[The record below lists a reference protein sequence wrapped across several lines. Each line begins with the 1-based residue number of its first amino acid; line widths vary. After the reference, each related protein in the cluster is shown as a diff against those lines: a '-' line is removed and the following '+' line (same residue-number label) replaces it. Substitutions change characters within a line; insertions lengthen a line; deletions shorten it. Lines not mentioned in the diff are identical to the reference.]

1 MKRVIRINENDIRR
15 VVRMTV
21 NEVLSRLNEDGDE
34 FTIVRVGKGKWN
46 VLKPDGQ
53 YLFNKD
59 YDSCSNFKGGFLVRD
74 GKLFNLIDKDGN
86 ECYQW
91 TDNMYTFLSF
101 PKRPTPGPVTGNT
114 VRYGKKDKY
123 GNRILQTSRGYIIQ
137 KNAGGNIMDYEDIYD
152 NAYVTDDGVIVVSRN
167 GQQGV
172 VGPNGNVQGFSNQI
186 TFS

>member
-1 MKRVIRINENDIRR
+1 
-15 VVRMTV
+15 
-21 NEVLSRLNEDGDE
+21 
-34 FTIVRVGKGKWN
+34 
-46 VLKPDGQ
+46 
-53 YLFNKD
+53 
-59 YDSCSNFKGGFLVRD
+59 
-74 GKLFNLIDKDGN
+74 
-86 ECYQW
+86 
-91 TDNMYTFLSF
+91 MYTFLSF

-137 KNAGGNIMDYEDIYD
+137 KKTGGNIMDYEDIYD